1 MNAKNELDK
10 TIQESL
16 KGSKISI
23 NYLHKEDKYS
33 KVRYHQVYKGYDFLG
48 DINTVRVYIQKKN
61 KIDWFTLE
69 LMLKLM
75 ALKVFSFDSFKE
87 IPKNFYLNR
96 WNNFLKLGYVNL
108 VMDHNSYQ
116 KKIYCLN
123 TIGRNIVISFYEYLS
138 GEKKIPEE
146 SRLNPM
152 ANKATQ
158 LKYDKKKMEMIK
170 KLNKAEVPDHNKYLY
185 L

>member
-1 MNAKNELDK
+1 MNAKNELDTNIK
-10 TIQESL
+10 ESL

-33 KVRYHQVYKGYDFLG
+33 KFRYYQVYKGYDFLG
-48 DINTVRVYIQKKN
+48 DINTVRVYVQKKN

-75 ALKVFSFDSFKE
+75 ALKVFSFESFKE
-87 IPKNFYLNR
+87 IPKNFYLNK

-116 KKIYCLN
+116 KKIYSLN

-146 SRLNPM
+146 SRYNPL

-158 LKYDKKKMEMIK
+158 VKYDKKKMEMIK
-170 KLNKAEVPDHNKYLY
+170 KLNKAEVPEHNKYLY

>member
-1 MNAKNELDK
+1 MNAKNELDE
-10 TIQESL
+10 TIQKSL

-33 KVRYHQVYKGYDFLG
+33 KVRYYQVYKGYDFLVN
-48 DINTVRVYIQKKN
+48 INTVRVYVQKKN

-69 LMLKLM
+69 LLLKLM
-75 ALKVFSFDSFKE
+75 ALKVFSYDSFKE
-87 IPKNFYLNR
+87 IPKNFHLNR

-146 SRLNPM
+146 SSLNPM

-170 KLNKAEVPDHNKYLY
+170 KLNKAEVPEHNKYLY